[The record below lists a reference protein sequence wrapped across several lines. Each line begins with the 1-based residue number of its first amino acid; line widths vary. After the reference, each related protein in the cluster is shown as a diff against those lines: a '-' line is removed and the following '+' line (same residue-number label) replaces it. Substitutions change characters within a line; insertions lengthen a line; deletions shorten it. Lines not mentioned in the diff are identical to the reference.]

1 MIVMRYTLTD
11 KWILAKKHRTSK
23 IQFAKH
29 NKLEK
34 KEDQGLDTLIL
45 LRRGK
50 KITMERVTETKFI
63 ARTEGMT
70 IQRLDHLGIQLIN
83 IHQNETLLWKLTRAS

>member
-1 MIVMRYTLTD
+1 
-11 KWILAKKHRTSK
+11 
-23 IQFAKH
+23 
-29 NKLEK
+29 
-34 KEDQGLDTLIL
+34 LDTLIL